1 MQPSS
6 AASGKET
13 GTILHPLILTT
24 SLMFVVFV
32 INAGLKSWYICVV
45 KTAEILSV
53 LQCLWADVRAGTYV
67 LPYLLDGLSE
77 VF

>member
-1 MQPSS
+1 MQPPS

-13 GTILHPLILTT
+13 GTILHPRILTT

-32 INAGLKSWYICVV
+32 INAGLKSWYICVAG
-45 KTAEILSV
+45 TAEILSV
-53 LQCLWADVRAGTYV
+53 LECLWADVRAGTYV